1 MPIPTSLSFQLTGAS
16 LFAECGA
23 RPLASRIVGGQ
34 AVAPGRW
41 PWQASVALGSRH
53 TCGGSVL
60 APHWVVTAAHC
71 MHRQVSGCWGG
82 ECLSHLFCL
91 AIGTSC
97 IKCPRPTVCLPMSA
111 VSGHDGVC
119 EILPV
124 QCQEQLYMN
133 SCNNTSIGSLYLFS
147 FKFLKCFHT
156 HCTLCFLMFITT
168 LIKPF
173 SM

>member
-1 MPIPTSLSFQLTGAS
+1 MPISISLSFQRTSTS

-60 APHWVVTAAHC
+60 APQWVVTAAHC
-71 MHRQVSGCWGG
+71 MHRQVSGCWGR

-91 AIGTSC
+91 AIRTSC
-97 IKCPRPTVCLPMSA
+97 IKCPHPTVCLLMSA
-111 VSGHDGVC
+111 VSGHGGVC

-124 QCQEQLYMN
+124 QCQEQLYMS
-133 SCNNTSIGSLYLFS
+133 SCSGSLCLFS
-147 FKFLKCFHT
+147 FKLLKCFHA
-156 HCTLCFLMFITT
+156 HCSLCFLTFITT
-168 LIKPF
+168 LIKSF